1 MAYPMN
7 PSTLVRRPVTWALA
21 TLALGGCATFP
32 ADGGFSTVQTL
43 TKERIGKDV
52 HWARTDADRASI
64 QQTITPLLA
73 APLSVDDAVTVA
85 LLNNRGL
92 QADYAELGIA
102 EANLVQAGRISN
114 PKFTFGQLKRGDE
127 LEVDRQL
134 MLPIISLLTMPI
146 TTGIHRRYVAQAQLR
161 AASDALRVADATRQS
176 YFSAVAAQ
184 QKVTYMEQVK
194 DSAQAGAELARKMA
208 EVGNWSKLEQA
219 RQQSFYADAVAQYAR
234 ARQLRTAE
242 REKLTRLLG
251 LTGEQNDFKLPER
264 LPDLPKSPKDATDI
278 EAQAMQNRLDV
289 MMARQELGGLAD
301 SLGLSKATRFINI
314 LDVGYNRNSY
324 RQEPGREK
332 GYTIELQIPL
342 FDWGGARV
350 AKAETIYMQ
359 AVDRAAETAV
369 NARSQ
374 VRQAYA
380 DYRSTYDI
388 ARHYRDEVVPLK
400 KRISDEQML
409 RYNGM
414 LIGVFTLLA
423 DSRAQVMSVTESID
437 AARDFWV
444 AESNLQMAQTGGKP
458 MSDGGAAPTTAG
470 MAEQSGR

>member
-1 MAYPMN
+1 MKQM
-7 PSTLVRRPVTWALA
+7 LRLRRPVVLA
-21 TLALGGCATFP
+21 VTVFALGGCASFSS
-32 ADGGFSTVQTL
+32 DGGFSSVQSL
-43 TKERIGKDV
+43 TKERIGKEV
-52 HWARTDADRASI
+52 RWSRTDEDRALV
-64 QQTITPLLA
+64 QKTIAPLLEK
-73 APLSVDDAVTVA
+73 PLSVDDAVTVA

-92 QADYAELGIA
+92 QAAYGELGIA

-134 MLPIISLLTMPI
+134 MLPIISVLTMPLATKI
-146 TTGIHRRYVAQAQLR
+146 NQRFFAQAQLR
-161 AASDALRVADATRQS
+161 AASDALRVADETRRS

-184 QKVTYMEQVK
+184 QKATYMEQVK

-219 RQQSFYADAVAQYAR
+219 RQQAFYADAVAQYAR
-234 ARQLRTAE
+234 AKQQRTIE
-242 REKLTRLLG
+242 RERLTRLLG
-251 LTGEQNDFKLPER
+251 LSANEGAFQIPER
-264 LPDLPKSPKDATDI
+264 LPDLPKAPKDVNDI

-289 MMARQELGGLAD
+289 MQARQELGGLAD
-301 SLGLSKATRFINI
+301 SLGLTKTTRFINI

-324 RQEPGREK
+324 RQEPGRER
-332 GYTIELQIPL
+332 GYTIELQIPI

-350 AKAETIYMQ
+350 AKSEATYMQ
-359 AVDRAAETAV
+359 AVNRAAETAV

-374 VRQAYA
+374 VREAYLT
-380 DYRSTYDI
+380 YRTSYDI

-423 DSRAQVMSVTESID
+423 DARAQVISVTESLD
-437 AARDFWV
+437 AARDFWI
-444 AESNLQMAQTGGKP
+444 AEANLQMAQTGGKP
-458 MSDGGAAPTTAG
+458 SSSPG
-470 MAEQSGR
+470 MAAGSAAASE